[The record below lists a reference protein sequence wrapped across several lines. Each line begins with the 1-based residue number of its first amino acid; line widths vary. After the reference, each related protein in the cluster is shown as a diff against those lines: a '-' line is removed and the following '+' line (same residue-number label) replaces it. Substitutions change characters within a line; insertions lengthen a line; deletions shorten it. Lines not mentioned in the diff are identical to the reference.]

1 MAYEYLINILVF
13 QFMYIIL
20 VLSLNLA
27 WGYTGLI
34 NLGHLA
40 FWGIGAYTSA
50 LLTLNGV
57 PWYFA
62 MLAAG
67 LVAAF
72 FGFILALPTTK
83 IKGDY
88 LAVVSLGFVF
98 IMNSIVRNW
107 ISLTRGALGLPG
119 IPRIMS
125 NRINFLI
132 FSFVLAVIVYFI
144 IYKLVNSYHGKILQA
159 IRDDE
164 TAASVLGK
172 NTYKYKIG
180 ALVIST
186 FFAGIAG
193 SLFAH
198 YITFI
203 DPTIFSPD
211 ILILVI
217 SMLIIGG
224 LASLPGAVLGVII
237 VSTFSE
243 LTRWIVVNPTLIGP
257 IRSMTLALIVILFLI
272 YKPRGIWGKAD
283 I

>member
-1 MAYEYLINILVF
+1 MH
-13 QFMYIIL
+13 IIL
-20 VLSLNLA
+20 ALSLNLA
-27 WGYTGLI
+27 IGFTGLI

-50 LLTLNGV
+50 FLTINGV

-98 IMNSIVRNW
+98 IINSVVRNW
-107 ISLTRGALGLPG
+107 ISLTRGALG
-119 IPRIMS
+119 IPKIPTIIS
-125 NRINFLI
+125 NRFLFLI
-132 FSFVLAVIVYFI
+132 FTFVLAAIVYFI
-144 IYKLVNSYHGKILQA
+144 IYKFVNSSHGKTLQA

-164 TAASVLGK
+164 IAASVLGK
-172 NTYKYKIG
+172 NTYAYKIL
-180 ALVIST
+180 AITVST

-198 YITFI
+198 HITFI
-203 DPTIFSPD
+203 DPTIFSLD
-211 ILILVI
+211 ILVLVV
-217 SMLIIGG
+217 SMLIVGG
-224 LASLPGAVLGVII
+224 LASLNGAVLGVII
-237 VSTFSE
+237 VSIFSE
-243 LTRWIVVNPTLIGP
+243 STRFIVIAPTLIGP
-257 IRSMTLALIVILFLI
+257 IRDMSYALLLILILI
-272 YKPRGIWGKAD
+272 YRPRGLFGKVD